1 MLPYEV
7 GCYVVNRVV
16 GRRRAWAGV
25 GAVERRRRALGT
37 VTGVFDHVTIRVS
50 DRAASERFYGTVLS
64 ALGIEASHAEAHIV
78 EWDDFSIV
86 ASDAEHPATR
96 RLHVAFVAPSREQV
110 NAFWHAGVEAGYPD
124 DGPPGIRPQ
133 YRSDYYGAFL
143 RDPDG
148 NSAEAVHH
156 GDTRRG
162 GNIDHLWMRVR
173 DLDAA
178 AKFYAAVAR
187 HTGLR
192 EGRRWG
198 EGRQFRG
205 AWATFSLVH
214 DGTPPTEHLHM
225 AFPAPD
231 RPTVEEFHAAAT
243 AAGYCSNGAP
253 RERPAHDQRDYA
265 AHVLDPD
272 GTNVESVV
280 HDRH

>member
-1 MLPYEV
+1 
-7 GCYVVNRVV
+7 
-16 GRRRAWAGV
+16 
-25 GAVERRRRALGT
+25 
-37 VTGVFDHVTIRVS
+37 VFDHVTIRVS
-50 DRAASERFYGTVLS
+50 DRAASERFYSTVLS
-64 ALGIEASHAEAHIV
+64 ALGIEASRAEAHII

-86 ASDAEHPATR
+86 ASDAEHPSTR
-96 RLHVAFVAPSREQV
+96 RLHLAFVAPSREQV
-110 NAFWHAGVEAGYPD
+110 DAFWHAGVEAGYPD

-162 GNIDHLWMRVR
+162 GHIDHLWIRVR

-225 AFPAPD
+225 PSLRRTD
-231 RPTVEEFHAAAT
+231 RQSRSSTRQPPPPAT
-243 AAGYCSNGAP
+243 AATGLRANGRRATRATTRHTCSTPTAQTSS
-253 RERPAHDQRDYA
+253 R
-265 AHVLDPD
+265 
-272 GTNVESVV
+272 
-280 HDRH
+280 